1 MKKNIFGVT
10 LSAVLLAVCVPAEAQ
25 QAETQFEP

>member
-1 MKKNIFGVT
+1 VT
-10 LSAVLLAVCVPAEAQ
+10 LGAVLLAVCVPAEAQ